1 MQDTKILMSIRAI
14 IRKGNEYLLVQRAAN
29 DTFEPN
35 KFEFPGGKV
44 DPGEDLNESLYRE
57 IYEETGLMIT
67 ILEPLFYWDEASIK
81 KEYTDFRHVS
91 IFFECSVPINAKV
104 KTSFEHDQYMWQ
116 TLDGISKRGDLAS
129 STKEAVRRINL
140 SK

>member
-14 IRKGNEYLLVQRAAN
+14 IRKGNEYLLVQRAK
-29 DTFEPN
+29 DDSFEPLT
-35 KFEFPGGKV
+35 FEFPGGKV

-57 IYEETGLMIT
+57 IFEETGLMVT

-81 KEYTDFRHVS
+81 EKYADFRHVS
-91 IFFECSVPINAKV
+91 LFFECSVPINAKV
-104 KTSFEHDQYMWQ
+104 KTSFEHDQYIWQ
-116 TLDGISKRGDLAS
+116 SLDEISKRKDLS
-129 STKEAVRRINL
+129 STTGEAVRRINL